1 MGNLRKGEKAL
12 SVAVK
17 SLPIESKKPSRPRIS
32 RRVENLKP
40 SGIRRFFDL
49 VLGRADILSLGVGE
63 PDSSTPWGIRE
74 QGIFSLEKGHTSY
87 TSNQGYL
94 PFRQAISRWIEREMH
109 VSYSPEKEIL
119 VTVGVSEALDLA
131 CRALLEPDDEVLIP
145 EPCFV
150 SYPALVELAGGVPVL
165 VPTYADAQFLPSIED
180 LERNWS
186 PKTKA
191 LIVNF
196 PGNPTG
202 AIIEPEYMKEIAHW
216 VINKDLVLIS
226 DEIYSSL
233 TYDTHHTCFSSMPG
247 MKERIILL
255 HGLSKAWAMTGWRIG
270 YCGGPAAII
279 TAMENIQSQSTSN
292 PNSIAQVA
300 AEAALNGDQSCMVP
314 MIEAFRERN
323 QFLTNALNSIAGV
336 HCLLSEG
343 AFYAFV
349 DVRQAISRLNT
360 QQILQNS
367 SDIAFCNYVLE
378 KAEVAAVPG
387 SAFGCEGYMRLSFAT
402 SMDNLQEA
410 VKRIAS
416 LLS

>member
-1 MGNLRKGEKAL
+1 M

-270 YCGGPAAII
+270 FAAAPDDILAAMTKIHQYQIMCAGI
-279 TAMENIQSQSTSN
+279 TGQMA
-292 PNSIAQVA
+292 
-300 AEAALNGDQSCMVP
+300 G
-314 MIEAFRERN
+314 IEALDHGDDECRRMKDDYARRRRFIVKS
-323 QFLTNALNSIAGV
+323 LNEMG
-336 HCLLSEG
+336 LSCHMPGG
-343 AFYAFV
+343 AFYVFPSIRSTGMTSEQFALRLLEEQAVAVVPGDAFGPSGEGFV
-349 DVRQAISRLNT
+349 RCSYATSLDVI
-360 QQILQNS
+360 
-367 SDIAFCNYVLE
+367 E
-378 KAEVAAVPG
+378 KAMEKMKAFMG
-387 SAFGCEGYMRLSFAT
+387 S
-402 SMDNLQEA
+402 LQA
-410 VKRIAS
+410 R
-416 LLS
+416 

>member
-247 MKERIILL
+247 MKERTILL

-270 YCGGPAAII
+270 FAAAPDDILAAMTKIHQYQIMCAGI
-279 TAMENIQSQSTSN
+279 TGQMA
-292 PNSIAQVA
+292 
-300 AEAALNGDQSCMVP
+300 G
-314 MIEAFRERN
+314 IEALDHGDDECRRMKDDYARRRRFIVKS
-323 QFLTNALNSIAGV
+323 LNEMG
-336 HCLLSEG
+336 LSCHMPGG
-343 AFYAFV
+343 AFYVFPSIRSTGMTSEQFALRLLEEQAVAVVPGDAFGPSGEGFV
-349 DVRQAISRLNT
+349 RCSYATSLDVI
-360 QQILQNS
+360 
-367 SDIAFCNYVLE
+367 E
-378 KAEVAAVPG
+378 KAMEKMKAFMG
-387 SAFGCEGYMRLSFAT
+387 S
-402 SMDNLQEA
+402 LQA
-410 VKRIAS
+410 R
-416 LLS
+416 

>member
-94 PFRQAISRWIEREMH
+94 PFRQAIARWIEREMH

-186 PKTKA
+186 PRTKA

-247 MKERIILL
+247 MKERTILL

-270 YCGGPAAII
+270 FAAAPDDILAAMTKIHQYQIMCAGI
-279 TAMENIQSQSTSN
+279 TGQMA
-292 PNSIAQVA
+292 
-300 AEAALNGDQSCMVP
+300 G
-314 MIEAFRERN
+314 IEALDHGDDECRRMKDDYARRRRFIVKS
-323 QFLTNALNSIAGV
+323 LNEMG
-336 HCLLSEG
+336 LSCHMPGG
-343 AFYAFV
+343 AFYVFPSIRSTGMTSEQFALRLLEEQAVAVVPGDAFGPSGEGFV
-349 DVRQAISRLNT
+349 RCSYATSLDVI
-360 QQILQNS
+360 
-367 SDIAFCNYVLE
+367 E
-378 KAEVAAVPG
+378 KAMEKMKAFMG
-387 SAFGCEGYMRLSFAT
+387 S
-402 SMDNLQEA
+402 LQA
-410 VKRIAS
+410 R
-416 LLS
+416 

>member
-94 PFRQAISRWIEREMH
+94 PFRQAIARWIEREMH

-247 MKERIILL
+247 MKERTILL

-270 YCGGPAAII
+270 FAAAPDDILAAMTKIHQYQIMCAGI
-279 TAMENIQSQSTSN
+279 TGQMA
-292 PNSIAQVA
+292 
-300 AEAALNGDQSCMVP
+300 G
-314 MIEAFRERN
+314 IEALDHGDDECRRMKDDYARRRRFIVKS
-323 QFLTNALNSIAGV
+323 LNEMG
-336 HCLLSEG
+336 LSCHMPGG
-343 AFYAFV
+343 AFYVFPSIRSTGMTSEQFALRLLEEQAVAVVPGDAFGPSGEGFV
-349 DVRQAISRLNT
+349 RCSYATSLDVI
-360 QQILQNS
+360 
-367 SDIAFCNYVLE
+367 E
-378 KAEVAAVPG
+378 KAMEKMKAFMG
-387 SAFGCEGYMRLSFAT
+387 S
-402 SMDNLQEA
+402 LQA
-410 VKRIAS
+410 R
-416 LLS
+416 